1 MNRVQKKQFEF
12 HFGLNVVSIFRKK
25 IMMTITKLN
34 VLFFCLLVLSNCAQ
48 ENESNS
54 LQSKSNTISHIQKA
68 NRHSLFSLN
77 DYLNNNELLDQY
89 VDSVYES
96 LDEKVLIAQLIMPAV
111 GKYGQS
117 KETIDGL
124 IKDQLIGGVLMLNG
138 TKKEF
143 TSLITG
149 FNQDN
154 IKYGNLPFLYS
165 ADAEPSLVNRKIIGS
180 TLVKKANEID
190 SIQGVTQ
197 VAKTI
202 SKDLNDI
209 GINYNFAPVVD
220 MSKNSTVGYRGFGK
234 KPKNIIPWSDEFIKV
249 TQESNIIAT
258 AKHFPGHGL
267 VSGDTH
273 KSLQVIDGELK
284 EIFNYPLLIKNGVLS
299 IMVAHIAIENNPTY
313 STNGLPS
320 TCSKKIVSSLLR
332 DSLNFKGIIVT
343 DAMNMGGVRNVSNNS
358 VKAIEAGCDILLM
371 PANAR
376 KAHQEIWD
384 KFKTGNE
391 DFRNS
396 VSESAKRII
405 RMKVCLGLI

>member
-1 MNRVQKKQFEF
+1 MNLQK
-12 HFGLNVVSIFRKK
+12 LS
-25 IMMTITKLN
+25 
-34 VLFFCLLVLSNCAQ
+34 VLLFCFIALSNCAQ
-48 ENESNS
+48 ENDQKSS
-54 LQSKSNTISHIQKA
+54 PIKSNMSDSIRKSYA
-68 NRHSLFSLN
+68 LG
-77 DYLNNNELLDQY
+77 DYLSESEQLNKY
-89 VDSVYES
+89 VDSVIGT
-96 LDEKVLIAQLIMPAV
+96 LDEKAIIAQLIMPAA
-111 GKYGQS
+111 GKYGKS
-117 KETIDGL
+117 KTTIDGL
-124 IKDQLIGGVLMLNG
+124 IKDQLIGGILMLNG

-143 TSLITG
+143 TSLIAE

-154 IKYGNLPFLYS
+154 IDYGNLPFLYS
-165 ADAEPSLVNRKIIGS
+165 ADAEPSLVNRKITGS
-180 TLVKKANEID
+180 TPVKKANEID
-190 SIQGVTQ
+190 SIQGVTD
-197 VAKTI
+197 VANAI

-234 KPKNIIPWSDEFIKV
+234 DPINIIPWSDEFIKV
-249 TQESNIIAT
+249 TQENNIIAT

-284 EIFNYPLLIKNGVLS
+284 EVINYPLLIENGVLS

-343 DAMNMGGVRNVSNNS
+343 DAMGMGGVVKVPNSS

-371 PANAR
+371 PVDAR

-384 KFKTGNE
+384 EFKNGKE

-396 VSESAKRII
+396 VLESAKRII
-405 RMKVCLGLI
+405 RMKICLGLI